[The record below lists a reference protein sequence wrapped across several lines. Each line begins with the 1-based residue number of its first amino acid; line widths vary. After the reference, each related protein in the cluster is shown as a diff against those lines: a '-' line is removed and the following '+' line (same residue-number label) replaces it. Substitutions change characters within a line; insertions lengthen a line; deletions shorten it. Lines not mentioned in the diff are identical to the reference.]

1 MPSLVES
8 HHAPWRQQSGV
19 SNQGAGYK
27 EWGVWL
33 QGVFLKKHGERYA
46 RGRMGYHPWMDVGH
60 GPHDAPSPQTCCDE
74 RRADGSC
81 QRGCQAGGKGACWR
95 TGPGREWDRLH
106 FAGDC
111 PRLSRLP
118 ADKPLQ
124 RLVFW
129 NGLNTI
135 RCGNVREQPLA
146 ATSLNLSPALR
157 VAF

>member
-1 MPSLVES
+1 MAATIRGGSSRSRLQRVG
-8 HHAPWRQQSGV
+8 GV
-19 SNQGAGYK
+19 AAGSFF
-27 EWGVWL
+27 EN
-33 QGVFLKKHGERYA
+33 GERYA

-74 RRADGSC
+74 RRADDSC

-135 RCGNVREQPLA
+135 RCGNVRVQKGPRI
-146 ATSLNLSPALR
+146 P
-157 VAF
+157 F